1 MARGVNKVILV
12 GTCGQDPE
20 VRYLPNGNAVTN
32 LSLATSEQWTDK
44 QTGQKVEKTEWH
56 RVSMFGKV
64 AEIAGEY
71 LRKGSQ
77 VYIEGKLQ
85 TREWEKDGIKR
96 YTTEIVV
103 DMQGTMQLLG
113 GRPQGD
119 QQGQQQQHQQ
129 RPNQDQA
136 ARQQAPR
143 PQQQQ
148 GSQQPQHRANGPQGG
163 SPPDFDEFAD
173 DIPFMPVP
181 YLAGA

>member
-12 GTCGQDPE
+12 ATCGQDPE

-113 GRPQGD
+113 GKPQDGS
-119 QQGQQQQHQQ
+119 QQQS
-129 RPNQDQA
+129 A
-136 ARQQAPR
+136 ARQQPQQQRQQSQQR
-143 PQQQQ
+143 PQQSAPQQ
-148 GSQQPQHRANGPQGG
+148 EPDYSQYDP
-163 SPPDFDEFAD
+163 E
-173 DIPFMPVP
+173 IPF
-181 YLAGA
+181 

>member
-1 MARGVNKVILV
+1 MARGINKVILV

-20 VRYLPNGNAVTN
+20 VRYMPNGNAVTN

-96 YTTEIVV
+96 YTTEIIV
-103 DMQGTMQLLG
+103 DMQGTLQLLG

-119 QQGQQQQHQQ
+119 QQAQNNQPSRQQQ
-129 RPNQDQA
+129 RPQA
-136 ARQQAPR
+136 APQPQQAA
-143 PQQQQ
+143 PQ
-148 GSQQPQHRANGPQGG
+148 PA
-163 SPPDFDEFAD
+163 PDSFDD
-173 DIPFMPVP
+173 DIPFMDP
-181 YLAGA
+181 YRFSCLLV

>member
-12 GTCGQDPE
+12 ATCGQDPE

-113 GRPQGD
+113 GKPQDGN
-119 QQGQQQQHQQ
+119 QQQS
-129 RPNQDQA
+129 A
-136 ARQQAPR
+136 ARQQ
-143 PQQQQ
+143 PQQR
-148 GSQQPQHRANGPQGG
+148 QQPAQQKQPDQGHRANGPQGG
-163 SPPDFDEFAD
+163 VAPDFDSFDD
-173 DIPFMPVP
+173 DIPF
-181 YLAGA
+181 

>member
-20 VRYLPNGNAVTN
+20 TRYLPNGNAVTN

-44 QTGQKVEKTEWH
+44 QTGQKVERTEWH
-56 RVSMFGKV
+56 RVSLFGKV

-96 YTTEIVV
+96 YTTEIIV

-113 GRPQGD
+113 GKPDRSD
-119 QQGQQQQHQQ
+119 SQGQPREQ
-129 RPNQDQA
+129 
-136 ARQQAPR
+136 R
-143 PQQQQ
+143 PQQQSRPNQ
-148 GSQQPQHRANGPQGG
+148 SPRQPAPQQQQQQP
-163 SPPDFDEFAD
+163 SYDSFDD
-173 DIPFMPVP
+173 DIPF
-181 YLAGA
+181 

>member
-56 RVSMFGKV
+56 RVSLFGKV

-113 GRPQGD
+113 GKPQDGN
-119 QQGQQQQHQQ
+119 QQQS
-129 RPNQDQA
+129 A
-136 ARQQAPR
+136 ARQQPQQRQQPAGQQQR
-143 PQQQQ
+143 PQQ
-148 GSQQPQHRANGPQGG
+148 SAPQPA
-163 SPPDFDEFAD
+163 PDFDSFDD
-173 DIPFMPVP
+173 DIPF
-181 YLAGA
+181 

>member
-20 VRYLPNGNAVTN
+20 TRYLPNGNAVTN

-44 QTGQKVEKTEWH
+44 QTGQKVERTEWH
-56 RVSMFGKV
+56 RVSLFGKV

-96 YTTEIVV
+96 YTTEIIV

-113 GRPQGD
+113 GKPDRSD
-119 QQGQQQQHQQ
+119 SQGQPPEQ
-129 RPNQDQA
+129 
-136 ARQQAPR
+136 R
-143 PQQQQ
+143 PQQQSRPNQ
-148 GSQQPQHRANGPQGG
+148 SPRQPAPQQQQQQQQP
-163 SPPDFDEFAD
+163 SYDSFDD
-173 DIPFMPVP
+173 DIPF
-181 YLAGA
+181 

>member
-20 VRYLPNGNAVTN
+20 LRYTPTGKAVIN

-56 RVSMFGKV
+56 RVVLFEKV
-64 AEIAGEY
+64 AEIAGQY
-71 LRKGSQ
+71 VRKGTQ

-96 YTTEIVV
+96 YSTEIHV
-103 DMQGTMQLLG
+103 DMRGTMQLLG

-119 QQGQQQQHQQ
+119 RQASQEGLGGNT
-129 RPNQDQA
+129 PNQS
-136 ARQQAPR
+136 PR
-143 PQQQQ
+143 PQQSVPRTEAHPADQ
-148 GSQQPQHRANGPQGG
+148 AE
-163 SPPDFDEFAD
+163 PDFDPD
-173 DIPFMPVP
+173 DYDESIPF
-181 YLAGA
+181 

>member
-119 QQGQQQQHQQ
+119 QQNQGGGNNYQQSA
-129 RPNQDQA
+129 P
-136 ARQQAPR
+136 RQQAQRPA

-148 GSQQPQHRANGPQGG
+148 QQQQQQQPQRESRPAPQQQA
-163 SPPDFDEFAD
+163 PQPAPDFDSFDD
-173 DIPFMPVP
+173 DIPF
-181 YLAGA
+181 

>member
-44 QTGQKVEKTEWH
+44 QSGQKVERTEWH

-119 QQGQQQQHQQ
+119 QGAPQGGGGNNYQQSA
-129 RPNQDQA
+129 P
-136 ARQQAPR
+136 RQQAPR
-143 PQQQQ
+143 PQQSAAPQQ
-148 GSQQPQHRANGPQGG
+148 SRSAPAPQQSAPQPA
-163 SPPDFDEFAD
+163 PDFDSFDD
-173 DIPFMPVP
+173 DIPF
-181 YLAGA
+181 

>member
-12 GTCGQDPE
+12 GTIGQDPE

-32 LSLATSEQWTDK
+32 LSLATSEQWTNK

-113 GRPQGD
+113 SRPQAA
-119 QQGQQQQHQQ
+119 QQDNRGGYQTT
-129 RPNQDQA
+129 QA
-136 ARQQAPR
+136 R
-143 PQQQQ
+143 
-148 GSQQPQHRANGPQGG
+148 SQPAAQPQRESRPAPQ
-163 SPPDFDEFAD
+163 PTPDYDFPDD
-173 DIPFMPVP
+173 DIPFMDP
-181 YLAGA
+181 YRFSWMME

>member
-20 VRYLPNGNAVTN
+20 TRYMPNGNAVTN

-56 RVSMFGKV
+56 RVSLFGKV

-77 VYIEGKLQ
+77 VYVEGKLQ

-113 GRPQGD
+113 GRPEGGD
-119 QQGQQQQHQQ
+119 AAPRQQ
-129 RPNQDQA
+129 RPANEQS
-136 ARQQAPR
+136 ARQPPRERPPTPQPAAQPAPDYD
-143 PQQQQ
+143 
-148 GSQQPQHRANGPQGG
+148 S
-163 SPPDFDEFAD
+163 FDD
-173 DIPFMPVP
+173 DIPF
-181 YLAGA
+181 

>member
-1 MARGVNKVILV
+1 MSRGVNKVILV

-20 VRYLPNGNAVTN
+20 VRYMPNGNAVTN

-44 QTGQKVEKTEWH
+44 QSGQKVEKTEWH
-56 RVSMFGKV
+56 RVSLFGKV

-113 GRPQGD
+113 GKPQDG
-119 QQGQQQQHQQ
+119 
-129 RPNQDQA
+129 QA
-136 ARQQAPR
+136 ARQPHPQASAARQQPRQQAP
-143 PQQQQ
+143 QQSQQ
-148 GSQQPQHRANGPQGG
+148 GTQGPDHE
-163 SPPDFDEFAD
+163 SFDD
-173 DIPFMPVP
+173 DIPFLPLP

>member
-56 RVSMFGKV
+56 RVSLFGKV

-113 GRPQGD
+113 GRQDAQQNPQSSAPH
-119 QQGQQQQHQQ
+119 QQPRQQQ
-129 RPNQDQA
+129 
-136 ARQQAPR
+136 R
-143 PQQQQ
+143 PQQQAPQ
-148 GSQQPQHRANGPQGG
+148 QSQQGTNGPDYD
-163 SPPDFDEFAD
+163 SFDD
-173 DIPFMPVP
+173 DIPFAPHHH
-181 YLAGA
+181 LNGA

>member
-56 RVSMFGKV
+56 RVSLFGKV

-113 GRPQGD
+113 GKPQDGN
-119 QQGQQQQHQQ
+119 QQQS
-129 RPNQDQA
+129 A
-136 ARQQAPR
+136 ARQQPQQRQQPAGQQPR
-143 PQQQQ
+143 PQQ
-148 GSQQPQHRANGPQGG
+148 SAPQPA
-163 SPPDFDEFAD
+163 PDFDSFDD
-173 DIPFMPVP
+173 DIPF
-181 YLAGA
+181 

>member
-20 VRYLPNGNAVTN
+20 TRYLPNGNAVTN

-44 QTGQKVEKTEWH
+44 QSGQKVEKTEWH
-56 RVSMFGKV
+56 KVSLFGKV

-96 YTTEIVV
+96 YTTEIIV

-113 GRPQGD
+113 GKPE
-119 QQGQQQQHQQ
+119 GQQAAPQQ
-129 RPNQDQA
+129 R
-136 ARQQAPR
+136 
-143 PQQQQ
+143 
-148 GSQQPQHRANGPQGG
+148 QQPQRQAPQQ
-163 SPPDFDEFAD
+163 SQQAALPDDFDD
-173 DIPFMPVP
+173 DIPFAP
-181 YLAGA
+181 LHHINAI

>member
-1 MARGVNKVILV
+1 MARGVNKVILI

-44 QTGQKVEKTEWH
+44 QTGQKVEKTERH
-56 RVSMFGKV
+56 RVSLFGKV

-113 GRPQGD
+113 VDRRTRTAPTRRSNSGDHNNRP
-119 QQGQQQQHQQ
+119 
-129 RPNQDQA
+129 RN
-136 ARQQAPR
+136 R
-143 PQQQQ
+143 
-148 GSQQPQHRANGPQGG
+148 
-163 SPPDFDEFAD
+163 SPHMTPWMTTFPSWTPIVF
-173 DIPFMPVP
+173 
-181 YLAGA
+181 LACCSRRDGLCN